1 MGALAIVGLAGAA
14 LAGWKVFGKKTTQ
27 GMPSGTPGVY
37 VVSPVPG
44 SVTSGQKTGTVTAP
58 PQQSSLQTISH
69 ALGLVQVPVAQT
81 LKPGGGVVYS
91 PPNAVQPGQSLP
103 IVVSPTG
110 QAAIG
115 LSSVSDV
122 QRSLNTLGIQPLLK
136 VDGSL
141 GPATIANI
149 KNFQSAHGLA
159 VDGNAGPATKSAL
172 SAALSALAAGPKAAV
187 GQAASTATPT
197 NTANLS
203 PKDIQHILNLLGATP
218 PLQEDGILGPKS
230 VSALKSFQV
239 SHGLT
244 ADGIAGPKTK
254 AALAIATKGT

>member
-1 MGALAIVGLAGAA
+1 MGALAIAGLAGAA
-14 LAGWKVFGKKTTQ
+14 LAGWKLLGKKTTQ
-27 GMPSGTPGVY
+27 GMPSGTPGVF
-37 VVSPVPG
+37 VVSPVPS
-44 SVTSGQKTGTVTAP
+44 SVTSAQKTGTVNKQ
-58 PQQSSLQTISH
+58 PQQSIMVSTAKAQSLVS
-69 ALGLVQVPVAQT
+69 QT

-91 PPNAVQPGQSLP
+91 PPDAVQPGQSLP

-136 VDGSL
+136 TDGKL

-149 KNFQSAHGLA
+149 KNFQSSHGLP
-159 VDGNAGPATKSAL
+159 VDGNAGPATKTAL
-172 SAALSALAAGPKAAV
+172 SAALSSLAAGPKAVV
-187 GQAASTATPT
+187 GQQASTATPT
-197 NTANLS
+197 NTANLT

-218 PLQEDGILGPKS
+218 PLQEDGVMGPKS